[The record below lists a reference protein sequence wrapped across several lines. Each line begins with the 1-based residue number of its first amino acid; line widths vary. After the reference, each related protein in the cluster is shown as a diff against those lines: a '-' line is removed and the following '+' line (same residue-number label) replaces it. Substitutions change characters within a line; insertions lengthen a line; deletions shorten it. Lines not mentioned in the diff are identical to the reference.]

1 MNLPEMKVLPKK
13 SKMKMFFKELIVN
26 ALLSLKTQTT
36 IKVRLDLNI

>member
-1 MNLPEMKVLPKK
+1 MKVLPKK
-13 SKMKMFFKELIVN
+13 SKIKMFFKELIVN